1 MRKTIFLV
9 LGLLVHIHASSQG
22 NNLIKEL
29 ELKILKGQNDSAI
42 IIADEILDA
51 DSLSWIASFY
61 KGKAMYSKY
70 KYFDALHLLKRA
82 NELDTANQTIE
93 NALAE
98 TYDAIGNDEA
108 AIQIYYDQYLRDTT
122 KIEPIV
128 RLANIFRK
136 TKEYGSAIH
145 YYQKASSIDPENFYY
160 YKQQGFCI
168 SKINM
173 PAPAIFAYQTAIGL
187 NPYDAKMYRQL
198 ANLQN
203 SERYFADAIST
214 CNNGLSKYPF
224 DQQLMKLKAY
234 AYYLNRDF
242 DSSIVLFNKI
252 LELGDTSFFNL
263 KYLGLAHFEK
273 KEFVNA
279 IKKLELAYE
288 YNDEDAETCFFLGSA
303 FSRSNQNKDGID
315 YLNKSLKL
323 LSPPPSELSNVY
335 SEMAYTYLNQ
345 KKYSK
350 SLEYLKLAYKN
361 ESKPILSFKMAQLY
375 DYYLD
380 NKKLAID
387 YYEGYL
393 TMTVPSDS
401 DPSNAGV
408 TSSFL
413 ADNRV
418 IENAKER
425 IRILNEEMFFEGDN
439 KK

>member
-9 LGLLVHIHASSQG
+9 LGFFACIQARSQESNLL
-22 NNLIKEL
+22 KEL
-29 ELKILKGQNDSAI
+29 EIKILNGQNDSAI
-42 IIADEILDA
+42 IIADEILET

-70 KYFDALHLLKRA
+70 KYFDALCLFKNA
-82 NELDTANQTIE
+82 NLLDTANYIIE

-98 TYDAIGNDEA
+98 SYDAIGDDEA
-108 AIQIYYDQYLRDTT
+108 AIQIYYDQYLRDTN

-160 YKQQGFCI
+160 YKQQGYCI
-168 SKINM
+168 NKINM

-187 NPYDAKMYRQL
+187 NPYDAKMYHQL

-242 DSSIVLFNKI
+242 DSSIVVFNKI

-263 KYLGLAHFEK
+263 KYLGLTHFEK

-288 YNDEDAETCFFLGSA
+288 YNEEDAETCFFLGSA
-303 FSRSNQNKDGID
+303 FARSGNEKKGLEF
-315 YLNKSLKL
+315 LNISLRRIM
-323 LSPPPSELSNVY
+323 PPSTELSNIY

-350 SLEYLKLAYKN
+350 SLESLKLAYKN

-380 NKKLAID
+380 NRKLAIE
-387 YYEGYL
+387 YYKGYL
-393 TMTVPSDS
+393 IMTVPSDS
-401 DPSNAGV
+401 DQENAGV

-425 IRILNEEMFFEGDN
+425 IRILKEEMFFEGDN

>member
-1 MRKTIFLV
+1 MKKLIIL
-9 LGLLVHIHASSQG
+9 LGLLVSSNAFSQ
-22 NNLIKEL
+22 NQELIQNL
-29 ELKILKGQNDSAI
+29 ELKVLKTQYDSAI
-42 IIADEILDA
+42 IIANQILETNT
-51 DSLSWIASFY
+51 SNWLIY
-61 KGKAMYSKY
+61 YYTGKSYQAKY
-70 KYFDALHLLKRA
+70 KYFEALKNFKTA
-82 NELDTANQTIE
+82 NLLDTANYIIE

-98 TYDAIGNDEA
+98 SYDVIGNDEA
-108 AIQIYYDQYLRDTT
+108 AIQIYYDQYLRDTN

-145 YYQKASSIDPENFYY
+145 YYQKASSIDPEIFYY
-160 YKQQGFCI
+160 YKQQGYCI

-242 DSSIVLFNKI
+242 DSSIVVFNKI

-263 KYLGLAHFEK
+263 KYLGLTHFEK

-279 IKKLELAYE
+279 INKLELAYE

-303 FSRSNQNKDGID
+303 FARSGNEKKGLEF
-315 YLNKSLKL
+315 LNISLKRIMP
-323 LSPPPSELSNVY
+323 SPTELSNIY

-350 SLEYLKLAYKN
+350 SLEHLKLAYKN

-380 NKKLAID
+380 NRKLAIE
-387 YYEGYL
+387 YYKGYL

-401 DPSNAGV
+401 DQENAGV

-425 IRILNEEMFFEGDN
+425 IRILNEEMFFEGNN